1 MSSGRK
7 YILLLLLTVHH
18 LHVVGQDTAQQNDHL
33 KGYIKALQTTSFVNN
48 ADSLLTSNLIH
59 NRINFKWDF
68 VKHLHTRIEMRNR
81 IFYGEQVESI
91 PAFGKLVSIDNGF
104 VDLTWLWVDQRS
116 LAVLSTLDRAL
127 VNYTSEKFSITA
139 GRQRI
144 NWGITTIWNPNDLFN
159 AYNFLDFDYEE
170 RPGVDGVRVQYFPN
184 TASTLELAYKPSE
197 EKNRSVAAALYKF
210 NKWKYDFQFLSGV
223 YYNDIT
229 IGTGWAG
236 NIKEAGF
243 KGEVSY
249 FNNKKNWNQDNAN
262 FSAALMADYSFKKA
276 WYVSSSVLYID
287 RPTPF
292 LYGATVLFAD
302 NPSAKSLM
310 PFKWSFLASASK
322 AFTTLFTGNLSVIYS
337 PTDNSTIFF
346 PTLTYN
352 VAENFDLD
360 LTAQCFFSDRQGAY
374 KTSGNSIFLRIRWSF

>member
-1 MSSGRK
+1 MRVSRK
-7 YILLLLLTVHH
+7 YFFLLLLSPPFHYAFT
-18 LHVVGQDTAQQNDHL
+18 QDTIEKKIHL
-33 KGYIKALQTTSFVNN
+33 KGYIKDLQTVSFVDN

-59 NRINFKWDF
+59 NRINFRWNF
-68 VKHLHTRIEMRNR
+68 AKHFHARIEMRNR
-81 IFYGEQVESI
+81 VFYGEQVESI
-91 PAFGKLVSIDNGF
+91 PGFGKLVSIDNGF

-116 LAVLSTLDRAL
+116 LAVLSSFDRAL
-127 VNYTSEKFSITA
+127 LNYSSEKFSVTA

-184 TASTLELAYKPSE
+184 TSSTLELAYKPSE

-210 NKWKYDFQFLSGV
+210 NQWKYDFQLLSGV

-229 IGTGWAG
+229 IGGGWAG
-236 NIKEAGF
+236 NIKDAGF
-243 KGEVSY
+243 KGEFSY
-249 FNNKKNWNQDNAN
+249 FNNKEDWSKDNSTLTA
-262 FSAALMADYSFKKA
+262 SLMADYSFKNS
-276 WYVSSSVLYID
+276 WYVSSSVLYIN
-287 RPTPF
+287 RPSPF
-292 LYGATVLFAD
+292 LYGATLVFAD
-302 NPSAKSLM
+302 NLSAKSLM
-310 PFKWSFLASASK
+310 PFKWSFLTSVSK

-337 PTDNSTIFF
+337 STDNSTIFF

-360 LTAQCFFSDRQGAY
+360 LTAQCFFSDRLGTYQ
-374 KTSGNSIFLRIRWSF
+374 TSGNSIFLRIRWSF